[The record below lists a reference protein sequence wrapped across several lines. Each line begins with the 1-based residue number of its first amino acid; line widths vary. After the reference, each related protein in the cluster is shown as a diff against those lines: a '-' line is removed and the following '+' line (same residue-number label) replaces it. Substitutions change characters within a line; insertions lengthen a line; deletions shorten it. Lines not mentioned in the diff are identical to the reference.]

1 MDVGY
6 VAELSLF
13 CNYVSEKQGP
23 AAAEPLQA
31 LRQLDLL
38 INGSFQ
44 GEKKVTFYDR
54 HCCMVSDVCCLLED
68 LESLF
73 CRSPALGL
81 ACTLLSWGT
90 EWGRP
95 ANDFGKQMKSCNERP
110 LPSKPLKQIH
120 FNP

>member
-1 MDVGY
+1 MGY

-44 GEKKVTFYDR
+44 GEKK
-54 HCCMVSDVCCLLED
+54 SDLL
-68 LESLF
+68 
-73 CRSPALGL
+73 
-81 ACTLLSWGT
+81 
-90 EWGRP
+90 
-95 ANDFGKQMKSCNERP
+95 
-110 LPSKPLKQIH
+110 
-120 FNP
+120 

>member
-44 GEKKVTFYDR
+44 GEKK
-54 HCCMVSDVCCLLED
+54 SDLLWQALLHGFWCLLPVEGFRKPF
-68 LESLF
+68 LPLSCFGAGLHAAE
-73 CRSPALGL
+73 LGD
-81 ACTLLSWGT
+81 WM
-90 EWGRP
+90 
-95 ANDFGKQMKSCNERP
+95 GKTS
-110 LPSKPLKQIH
+110 
-120 FNP
+120 